1 MILVKAATQMFI
13 KNLGGSAGGLIS
25 KWAVGKALSG
35 PFGGASGI
43 IDLDIL
49 RYLFSSTIISYV
61 IYSSIRRGRG
71 AFSNG
76 TI

>member
-1 MILVKAATQMFI
+1 MNLVKAATQMFI

-25 KWAVGKALSG
+25 KGAVGKTLSG

-49 RYLFSSTIISYV
+49 RYLFS
-61 IYSSIRRGRG
+61 
-71 AFSNG
+71 
-76 TI
+76 